1 MCVVKDFYINIQRF
15 QLGLTQGPPYFK
27 VESKITCDF
36 VAQWSMFTYKVYSI
50 VKQRALSLDIWPVPS
65 IGCII
70 GYACVKT
77 TVVCS

>member
-1 MCVVKDFYINIQRF
+1 MFSAGFNTC
-15 QLGLTQGPPYFK
+15 PPYFK
-27 VESKITCDF
+27 VGSKITHDF

-65 IGCII
+65 IGSII